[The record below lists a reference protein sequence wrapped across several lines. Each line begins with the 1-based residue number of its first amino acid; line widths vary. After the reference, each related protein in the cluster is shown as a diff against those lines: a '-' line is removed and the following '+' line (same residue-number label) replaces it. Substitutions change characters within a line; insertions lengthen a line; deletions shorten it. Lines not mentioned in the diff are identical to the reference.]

1 MKKILIGIYVFF
13 LANDLQAQF
22 VTGFVYEDSN
32 QNGKKERREKG
43 IAGVAVSNG
52 QEVVLTDDS
61 GKYELPISDD
71 QVIFVI
77 KPSAYKL
84 PVDEN
89 NLPRFF
95 YIHKPA
101 GSPATNKFP
110 GVAPTGD
117 LPKSVDF
124 GLLPGDEKNK
134 FTALIFGDPQPYSE
148 EQLGFFD
155 RGVVSEVA
163 GIEGVDFGISL
174 GDLVGDDP
182 ELFQPYAKVISKV
195 GIPWHSVM
203 GNHDMNFDAKSDE
216 LSDESF
222 TANFGPATYAFNHG
236 EVHFIVLENILYPD
250 PRDGVGYW
258 GGFRPDQLAF
268 IENNLKTV
276 SKDKLIVVFMHIPL
290 FEEGDSFRD
299 ADREKL
305 FELLSDFPNTVS
317 LSAHT
322 HYMKQTFFGK
332 EDGYQQAKP
341 HHHFNIGT
349 PSGDWYSGEMVDMGV
364 PASTMRDGSP
374 NGYVFMDFDGTDYV
388 ARYKPARRAS
398 DYQMEIFAPKALK
411 KGARTSAAFFAN
423 FFTGTKDDV
432 VKYRINK
439 GEWKDMY
446 NIEDYDPSYL
456 VNMFR
461 WDTSDTPV
469 EGRRPS
475 TPVRTDHLWRIGV
488 PSDLPAGEHT
498 IEVMAE
504 DMYGKTHKAEKKFS
518 VVE

>member
-148 EQLGFFD
+148 EQLGFL
-155 RGVVSEVA
+155 
-163 GIEGVDFGISL
+163 I
-174 GDLVGDDP
+174 
-182 ELFQPYAKVISKV
+182 
-195 GIPWHSVM
+195 
-203 GNHDMNFDAKSDE
+203 
-216 LSDESF
+216 
-222 TANFGPATYAFNHG
+222 G
-236 EVHFIVLENILYPD
+236 E
-250 PRDGVGYW
+250 
-258 GGFRPDQLAF
+258 
-268 IENNLKTV
+268 
-276 SKDKLIVVFMHIPL
+276 
-290 FEEGDSFRD
+290 
-299 ADREKL
+299 
-305 FELLSDFPNTVS
+305 
-317 LSAHT
+317 
-322 HYMKQTFFGK
+322 
-332 EDGYQQAKP
+332 
-341 HHHFNIGT
+341 
-349 PSGDWYSGEMVDMGV
+349 
-364 PASTMRDGSP
+364 
-374 NGYVFMDFDGTDYV
+374 
-388 ARYKPARRAS
+388 
-398 DYQMEIFAPKALK
+398 
-411 KGARTSAAFFAN
+411 
-423 FFTGTKDDV
+423 
-432 VKYRINK
+432 
-439 GEWKDMY
+439 
-446 NIEDYDPSYL
+446 
-456 VNMFR
+456 
-461 WDTSDTPV
+461 
-469 EGRRPS
+469 
-475 TPVRTDHLWRIGV
+475 
-488 PSDLPAGEHT
+488 
-498 IEVMAE
+498 
-504 DMYGKTHKAEKKFS
+504 
-518 VVE
+518 